1 MYGITY
7 VSMARR
13 RSGSSK
19 AAIVQVPVDAE
30 FLSRVDETAGLV
42 SESRAE
48 FMREACRQRLKRI
61 EEKELE
67 RRYVEGYRRVP
78 EKDAWGKTAAKLL
91 SRIISDDESR

>member
-1 MYGITY
+1 MRTHER
-7 VSMARR
+7 AK
-13 RSGSSK
+13 SSK
-19 AAIVQVPVDAE
+19 ATVVQVPVDAA
-30 FLSRVDETAGLV
+30 FLSRIDEAAGLI

-91 SRIISDDESR
+91 SRIVSDDESR